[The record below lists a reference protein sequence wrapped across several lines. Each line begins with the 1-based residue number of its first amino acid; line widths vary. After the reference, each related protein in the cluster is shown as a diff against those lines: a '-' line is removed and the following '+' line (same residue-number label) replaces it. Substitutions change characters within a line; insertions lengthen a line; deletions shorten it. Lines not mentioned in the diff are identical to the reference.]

1 MGFLKTAVSK
11 WLGLSDAP
19 LKPITDNE
27 ELQKLITTKLNTPN
41 TDMREF
47 WLWYTA
53 NAFKLTNYYAA
64 RLRDRAKKDYFY
76 ARSAYEENKKTHSG
90 LPKSMVDT
98 ISNVTGV
105 PIITVSV
112 GEDLKKNE
120 EMQNR
125 IDEIIEFND
134 FKNIVKQDARPKTL
148 VIGGGAFFVSN
159 LSHVNEGLDKP
170 IIEFVDERF
179 CDIETIGNVFV
190 SATKKT
196 VYKKGEKKYTHFE
209 RRSYNKIENWIIDD
223 KDNRVTLQTL
233 PETAELEDEI
243 ILDIDDIPAVPCRY
257 KNGHSTYGLSIYEG
271 KVDLFDDYDQT
282 TSQLAEL
289 VRKSTPVD
297 YLPAELLPKIQ
308 SGPHKGEPLAPT
320 TFDRKFIVL
329 QKSMRQDTKE
339 EIETKQASLDFLSI
353 IEAGKDQLTK
363 IFNGIISPASLGLNV
378 AADSSGES
386 IREKER
392 VTFNTRD
399 DIIDNER
406 GVVKRVMEL
415 TLKIDDLMN
424 KRAIGQDYDV
434 HVDYPDF
441 SAPTF
446 DKMIQT
452 LLPMWA
458 QDGISPEKFVEL
470 LYTDTMT
477 DEEKEREIEYLK
489 GSKEKV
495 VDYNIMP
502 NQDNLDFEESIE
514 KEAEEE
520 LEA

>member
-1 MGFLKTAVSK
+1 MGLLKTAVKS
-11 WLGLSDAP
+11 WLGLTPEA
-19 LKPITDNE
+19 LKPLADKE
-27 ELQKLITTKLNTPN
+27 EVRDLLTNKLNTTN
-41 TDMREF
+41 VDLEEF
-47 WLWYTA
+47 WIWYTG
-53 NAFKLTNYYAA
+53 NAYKLTTYYAR
-64 RLRDRAKKDYFY
+64 RLRQKAKQDYFY

-105 PIITVSV
+105 PQLTISV
-112 GEDLKKNE
+112 GVDD
-120 EMQNR
+120 EMNGLMQER
-125 IDEIIEFND
+125 MEEIIEFND

-170 IIEFVDERF
+170 IIEFVDERR

-196 VYKKGEKKYTHFE
+196 RYIHKNKHYTHYE
-209 RRSYNKIENWIIDD
+209 RRSYNLIKNWIIDEE
-223 KDNRVTLQTL
+223 KESRVTLESI
-233 PETAELEDEI
+233 PETANLDDEL
-243 ILDIDDIPAVPCRY
+243 ILYIDDIAAVPCRY
-257 KNGHSTYGLSIYEG
+257 KNGHQTYGLSIFEG

-282 TSQLAEL
+282 TSQLSEL

-297 YLPAELLPKIQ
+297 YVPNSLLPRDKN
-308 SGPHKGEPLAPT
+308 GNAMPPT
-320 TFDRKFIVL
+320 VFDRKFITL
-329 QKSMRQDTKE
+329 EKSMNQQTKE
-339 EIETKQASLDFLSI
+339 EVTTTQPSLDFISI
-353 IEAGKDQLTK
+353 IEAGKDQLGK

-378 AADSSGES
+378 ASDASGES

-406 GVVKRVMEL
+406 GVVKRVMEIAM
-415 TLKIDDLMN
+415 KIYDLMQSKTPN
-424 KRAIGQDYDV
+424 KDYDI
-434 HVDYPDF
+434 HVDYSDF

-446 DKMIQT
+446 DKLIAS
-452 LLPMWA
+452 LLPLWA

-477 DEEKEREIEYLK
+477 DEDRKKEIDYLS
-489 GSKEKV
+489 GSKDKV
-495 VDYNIMP
+495 VDFNIMP
-502 NQDNLDFEESIE
+502 NQDSLNFDEP
-514 KEAEEE
+514 EEE
-520 LEA
+520 LQEELET